1 MRSLSSH
8 LNNTKENL
16 VLQYLTCYVPI
27 CILINDE
34 FITIIYII
42 PIIRIRFNNVPTA
55 YFPKQHP
62 STIKKRF
69 SDVYLIHRT
78 HTHTHTRQTIANPS
92 LATQLFFILTY
103 LALACDLFESRPAA
117 MSSTSKHRKLY
128 ARVTLCDGSRESR
141 RKIDS
146 YRGDSRVYIYIEV
159 RALTS
164 QWDVDRRKSCGCMYR
179 CIEMKLW
186 R

>member
-78 HTHTHTRQTIANPS
+78 HTHTHTPN
-92 LATQLFFILTY
+92 
-103 LALACDLFESRPAA
+103 
-117 MSSTSKHRKLY
+117 HRKSVPRYSALLHPY
-128 ARVTLCDGSRESR
+128 LPRARVRSLRKPAGRDVFDLETQKIIRARHTL
-141 RKIDS
+141 
-146 YRGDSRVYIYIEV
+146 
-159 RALTS
+159 
-164 QWDVDRRKSCGCMYR
+164 
-179 CIEMKLW
+179 
-186 R
+186 